1 MNKDYKDN
9 LIFKLLP
16 PFTHSYLSLIRLDKP
31 IGFLL
36 LFYPI
41 GFVLASSGNIASNN
55 VLVLFLMFFLG
66 SIIMRSAGCIVN
78 DLIDTDIDK
87 KVIRTKSRALAS
99 SKISIKNALILLLA
113 LLVIGFLILIQLNF
127 EAIILGIVITPLI
140 ALYPLA
146 KRFFILPQF
155 ILALTYNWG
164 CFIGWAAIGSNIP
177 FSSIC
182 ILYISLIFWT
192 LTYDTIY
199 ATQDE
204 NEDKDLN
211 LYSSTLLFGS
221 KKVIILNIMIITKY
235 FLIIF
240 YGTSLDF
247 GILFKI
253 LIITIFIINL
263 IDINFIWKN
272 KPEKASSYFSRNNYY
287 GISLLF
293 SIIMGSHF
301 NV

>member
-55 VLVLFLMFFLG
+55 VLVLLLMFFLG

-164 CFIGWAAIGSNIP
+164 CFIGWAALGSNIP

-182 ILYISLIFWT
+182 ILYTSLIFWT

-221 KKVIILNIMIITKY
+221 KKVIFLNIMIITKY
-235 FLIIF
+235 FFIII
-240 YGTSLDF
+240 YGNSLDF
-247 GILFKI
+247 GFIFNILV
-253 LIITIFIINL
+253 LTISIINL
-263 IDINFIWKN
+263 IDLNIIWKN
-272 KPEKASSYFSRNNYY
+272 KPENAGSYFSRNNYY

-293 SIIMGSHF
+293 SIIIGSHF

>member
-16 PFTHSYLSLIRLDKP
+16 SFSHPYLSLIRLDKP

-41 GFVLASSGNIASNN
+41 GFVLASSGNIASNK
-55 VLVLFLMFFLG
+55 VLVLFFMFFLG

-99 SKISIKNALILLLA
+99 SKISIKNALILLLT
-113 LLVIGFLILIQLNF
+113 LLVLGFFILLQLNY

-140 ALYPLA
+140 TLYPLA

-164 CFIGWAAIGSNIP
+164 CFIGWASLGSNIP

-204 NEDKDLN
+204 NDDKDLN

-221 KKVIILNIMIITKY
+221 KKVIILNIMIFVKY

-240 YGTSLDF
+240 YGASLDF
-247 GILFKI
+247 RFIFNILV
-253 LIITIFIINL
+253 ITIFLINL
-263 IDINFIWKN
+263 IDINFIWEN
-272 KPEKASSYFSRNNYY
+272 KPEKSSSYFSRNNYY

-293 SIIMGSHF
+293 SIIIGSHF

>member
-1 MNKDYKDN
+1 MNKDYKNN

-16 PFTHSYLSLIRLDKP
+16 AFTHSYLSLIRLDKP

-41 GFVLASSGNIASNN
+41 GFVIASSGNIVSNN

-66 SIIMRSAGCIVN
+66 SIIMRSAGCIIN
-78 DLIDTDIDK
+78 DLIDIDIDK
-87 KVIRTKSRALAS
+87 RVIRTKSRALAS
-99 SKISIKNALILLLA
+99 SKISIKNALILLLT
-113 LLVIGFLILIQLNF
+113 LLTIGFLILIQLNH

-146 KRFFILPQF
+146 KRFFVLPQF

-164 CFIGWAAIGSNIP
+164 CLIGWAALGSKIP

-182 ILYISLIFWT
+182 ILYLSLIFWT

-204 NEDKDLN
+204 NEDRDLN
-211 LYSSTLLFGS
+211 LYSSALLFGS
-221 KKVIILNIMIITKY
+221 KKMIILNIMIITKY

-240 YGTSLDF
+240 YGNSLDF
-247 GILFKI
+247 GFLFKV
-253 LIITIFIINL
+253 LIIPIFIINL